1 MLRIFTIWIQQHE
14 MVICTEHR
22 TVVYKMCHFVQP

>member
-1 MLRIFTIWIQQHE
+1 MQQHE